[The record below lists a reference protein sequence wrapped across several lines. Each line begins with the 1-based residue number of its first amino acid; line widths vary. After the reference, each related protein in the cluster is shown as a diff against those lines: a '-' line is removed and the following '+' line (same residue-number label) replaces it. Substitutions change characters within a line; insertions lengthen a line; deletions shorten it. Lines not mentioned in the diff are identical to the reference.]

1 MSNYST
7 STAVLNIGS
16 SQLLFDE
23 LAKITDISS
32 MAEFH
37 YKKGELI
44 LKQGIPATYAVYIQK
59 GTVKV
64 CKENSNGK
72 VNIIT
77 LCEAGRFPGILAIIG
92 KGVNEF
98 TLEALSGVTVLNINL
113 DALRAVL
120 LNCPELAMHILET
133 AGRQATDAITR
144 LATINNKQLPGRLA
158 DILLYFYRFFGE
170 EMEFELPL
178 KRHELAQFAGTT
190 KESIIRTLAEFKHDK
205 IIELNGSQVRINSM
219 EIVETLSR
227 LG

>member
-7 STAVLNIGS
+7 STAVLNLGS

-72 VNIIT
+72 LNIIS
-77 LCEAGRFPGILAIIG
+77 LCESGRFPGILSLLG

-98 TLEALSGVTVLNINL
+98 TLEALSAVTVFNISL
-113 DALRAVL
+113 ESLRAAL
-120 LNCPELAMHILET
+120 LGCPQLSLQILES

-158 DILLYFYRFFGE
+158 DILLYFYHFFGE
-170 EMEFELPL
+170 QMEFELPL